1 MSKLKIQKLILGVMQ
16 TNCYIIS
23 DTETKEAFVI
33 DPADN
38 EQKILQ
44 ILENYQL
51 KLKAILLTHGH
62 FDHIYAAGSL
72 AMDCGVQI
80 YAGEFELELLGDSQ
94 MNASSMFRREYT
106 LVPDVLLKD
115 GETLQLGEHKLKVLS
130 TPGHTIGGIC
140 FYCEVEAV
148 LFSGDTLFF
157 ESVGRSDFA
166 TGNSRQLIESIN
178 EKLFPLGDSV
188 IVYPG
193 HGDSTSIG
201 YEKDNNL
208 FMRL

>member
-1 MSKLKIQKLILGVMQ
+1 MSKLKIQKLVLGVMQ
-16 TNCYIIS
+16 TNCYVIS
-23 DTETKEAFVI
+23 DIESKEAYVI

-51 KLKAILLTHGH
+51 KLKGILLTHGH

-72 AMDCGVQI
+72 AADCSVKI
-80 YAGEFELELLGDSQ
+80 YAGELELELLGDSQ
-94 MNASSMFRREYT
+94 MNASSMFRREYA

-115 GETLQLGEHKLKVLS
+115 GEILQLGEHKLQVLS

-201 YEKDNNL
+201 YEKENNL